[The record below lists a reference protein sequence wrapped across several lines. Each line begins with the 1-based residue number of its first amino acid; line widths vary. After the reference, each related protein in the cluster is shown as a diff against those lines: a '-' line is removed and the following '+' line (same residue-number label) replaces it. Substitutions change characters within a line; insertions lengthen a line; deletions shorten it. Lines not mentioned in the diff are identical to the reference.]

1 MALLSASDF
10 TGYSDSFATPAGF
23 NDPIFAGSVDL
34 ILSTGITQQIFDSLS
49 SALKCI
55 HYMEA
60 NNLYSLSPNE
70 DVTVLNLRSKLLILE
85 NAYINQKMMN
95 SHVFTYHGAGVRA
108 IHRSMADTVTLTN
121 ALSSVGF
128 RCVGLPW
135 STDTNPKMETD
146 RADKDR
152 PRIQVVDYLYKSP
165 NLPHTNL
172 IDSTPIIIST
182 V

>member
-1 MALLSASDF
+1 MALPDASGF
-10 TGYSDSFATPAGF
+10 TGYSDSFAAPAGF

-34 ILSTGITQQIFDSLS
+34 ILSTGITQQVFDSLS

-60 NNLYSLSPNE
+60 NNLYSLCPNE

-85 NAYINQKMMN
+85 NTYINQGMMN
-95 SHVFTYHGAGVRA
+95 SYVFTCHGAQVRA
-108 IHRSMADTVTLTN
+108 IHRSMADTVASTN
-121 ALSSVGF
+121 ALPSVGF

-135 STDTNPKMETD
+135 STDVNPKMETD
-146 RADKDR
+146 RADKDM

-165 NLPHTNL
+165 NLPHTNFL
-172 IDSTPIIIST
+172 DSTLIIISNA
-182 V
+182 